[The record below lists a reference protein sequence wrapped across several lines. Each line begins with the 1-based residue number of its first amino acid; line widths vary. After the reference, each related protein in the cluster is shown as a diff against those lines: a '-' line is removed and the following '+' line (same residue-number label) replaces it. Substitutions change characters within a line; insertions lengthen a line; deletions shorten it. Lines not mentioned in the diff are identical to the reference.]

1 MTISAQ
7 CANIIKLSK
16 ANALLAQL
24 DRASGY
30 GPEGQGFE
38 SLTARHS
45 ATGYPLWRF
54 FYEQKR
60 KEGAA
65 MSWWVYILECRDG
78 TLYTGCTD
86 DVPRR
91 LAAHN
96 AGNGAKYTRGR
107 TPVLLRYCEE
117 QPDRSAALR
126 REAAI
131 KRLTRKEKQALIT
144 KRGKETSNTSCKI

>member
-1 MTISAQ
+1 
-7 CANIIKLSK
+7 
-16 ANALLAQL
+16 
-24 DRASGY
+24 
-30 GPEGQGFE
+30 
-38 SLTARHS
+38 
-45 ATGYPLWRF
+45 
-54 FYEQKR
+54 
-60 KEGAA
+60 
-65 MSWWVYILECRDG
+65 MSWWIYILECRDG

-144 KRGKETSNTSCKI
+144 ERGKETSNTSCKI